1 MRGAVELGV
10 SGDLVLG
17 PTASEI
23 KSEVLLLKPGDLK
36 ETDISLKPETCS
48 RPIS

>member
-1 MRGAVELGV
+1 MGLGV

-36 ETDISLKPETCS
+36 ETAISLKPETCS